1 MPFTRITADNF
12 RRLAP
17 LDFVPG
23 PGVNLVVGANAAGK
37 TSLLEAIHTLSRGRS
52 FRGNPADAA
61 GPAGPR
67 WAVHGTVETES
78 GIARS
83 LGVGWSPEGLQVRVD
98 RAPGSLADLAHAIPA
113 QVLEPD
119 SHRLLEEGPVYRRRY
134 LDWGVFHVEH
144 RFFDAWRRY
153 QRALKQR
160 NHALRTGAG
169 RDEVEAW
176 NPELAAAGTEVHELR
191 ERHVADL
198 RARLP
203 AWLESLLGPVEWSLD
218 LHRGWGGD
226 QGLAAALAAHYE
238 GDARLA
244 TTSSGPH
251 RAELRLR
258 LQGRGAKHHVSR
270 GQEKL
275 LIAALLLAQAQR
287 VAEAVGETPALLIDD
302 FSAELGAPFQSA
314 LREALDAYG
323 GQCFV
328 TALDL
333 PQAFDALPPDAM
345 FHVEHGVL
353 REG

>member
-1 MPFTRITADNF
+1 MHFTRITAENF

-17 LDFVPG
+17 LDFAPG
-23 PGVNLVVGANAAGK
+23 PGVNLIVGANAAGK

-52 FRGNPADAA
+52 FRGTPADAA
-61 GPAGPR
+61 GPAGAH
-67 WAVHGTVETES
+67 WTVHGSVESEAGVTKP
-78 GIARS
+78 
-83 LGVGWSPEGLQVRVD
+83 LGVAWSGEGLEARVD
-98 RAPGSLADLAHAIPA
+98 RAPASLADLAHAIPA

-144 RFFDAWRRY
+144 RFYDAWRRY

-160 NHALRTGAG
+160 NQALRTGAS
-169 RDEVEAW
+169 RAEVEAW
-176 NPELAAAGTEVHELR
+176 NPELAAAGTDVHELR

-198 RARLP
+198 RERLP
-203 AWLESLLGPVEWSLD
+203 AWLEQLLGPVEWSLD
-218 LHRGWGGD
+218 LHRGWGGERP
-226 QGLAAALAAHYE
+226 LAEALADHYE
-238 GDARLA
+238 GDVKLA

-258 LQGRGAKHHVSR
+258 LAGRGAKHHVSR

-287 VAEAVGETPALLIDD
+287 VSEAVGEQPAILIDD
-302 FSAELGAPFQSA
+302 FSAELGAPFQAA

-333 PQAFDALPPDAM
+333 PAAFVANAPDAM
-345 FHVEHGVL
+345 FHVEQGVV
-353 REG
+353 REA